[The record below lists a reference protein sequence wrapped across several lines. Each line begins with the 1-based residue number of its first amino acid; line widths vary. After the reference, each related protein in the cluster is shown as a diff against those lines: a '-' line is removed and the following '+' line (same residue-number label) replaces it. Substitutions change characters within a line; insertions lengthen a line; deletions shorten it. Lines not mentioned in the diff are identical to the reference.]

1 MNRRTNFYN
10 FTFTKFRQFF
20 PFFRFKQATCFRNNT
35 RSNSRDICTEVTL
48 IYNEKPTIFIR
59 PCAAVGIHFP
69 RQHTQTRIAR
79 NGYATL
85 GRRRRQRQYFV
96 NPYRHE
102 SCPIFFIFKSSI
114 FIMHAN
120 VLFLGYR
127 FDIILAEV
135 VIQKCYS
142 IIKIYYFKNMKSTD
156 LVTNVALAGITSV
169 MGPWAG

>member
-1 MNRRTNFYN
+1 
-10 FTFTKFRQFF
+10 
-20 PFFRFKQATCFRNNT
+20 
-35 RSNSRDICTEVTL
+35 
-48 IYNEKPTIFIR
+48 
-59 PCAAVGIHFP
+59 
-69 RQHTQTRIAR
+69 
-79 NGYATL
+79 
-85 GRRRRQRQYFV
+85 
-96 NPYRHE
+96 
-102 SCPIFFIFKSSI
+102 
-114 FIMHAN
+114 MHAN